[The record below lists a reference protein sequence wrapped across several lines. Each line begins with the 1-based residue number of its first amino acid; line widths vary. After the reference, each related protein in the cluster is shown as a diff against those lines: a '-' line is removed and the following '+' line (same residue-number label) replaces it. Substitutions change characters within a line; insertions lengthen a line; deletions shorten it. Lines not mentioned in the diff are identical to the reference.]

1 MGCLNRGFTVE
12 KALDSAIK
20 KAIDQMPDKE
30 RKLALSYLNK
40 RYREYVEQNMLLE
53 EILMRI
59 FSEGILVGQRWM
71 EENEGR

>member
-1 MGCLNRGFTVE
+1 ME

>member
-1 MGCLNRGFTVE
+1 VE

-20 KAIDQMPDKE
+20 KAINQMPDKE